1 MEKANE
7 IVGTVVLGLVTFAL
21 VALIMALPLMFLW
34 NTCLVPAVEAINPI
48 GFWQAL
54 GLNFL
59 FSIMFKSQN
68 LKKD

>member
-7 IVGTVVLGLVTFAL
+7 IVGTLVLGLVTVAL

-34 NTCLVPAVEAINPI
+34 NTCLVPVVEAINPI

-54 GLNFL
+54 GLNIL
-59 FSIMFKSQN
+59 FNIMFKSQN